1 MSGHSEV
8 ESPARPKPRFPLFR
22 PILAGATLRDRVV
35 ACFGALVGI
44 ATVGFLCRLMFG
56 SSPQLPLLVA
66 PVGAS
71 AVLLFAV
78 PASPLAQPWPIIG
91 GNVISAFTG
100 ILIARLIPD
109 PILAAGTAVAVAIAV
124 MSFARCL
131 HPPGGAVALAAVL
144 GGSAVAK
151 WGVLFPLIP
160 VGLNSCILVA
170 LGLLFHRLTRK
181 AYPHVAAS
189 SAANPH
195 GTSDLPP
202 QMRSGFSREDID
214 AALRKLDETFDIDR
228 GDLEHIL
235 REIEL
240 QTIIRSHAELR
251 CADIMS
257 RDVIGI
263 RSTATKKE
271 ASALLQQHGV
281 RLLPVTGD
289 DGRLLGTVGLR
300 ELLSPAGNLADVLS
314 PARTTSPSARAAE
327 LLPALTDGRTHA
339 VIVTDGETRVLGLI
353 SQTDLLSAVGRLSFS
368 KRDQAA
374 EPSGAGPGH
383 RLAA

>member
-1 MSGHSEV
+1 
-8 ESPARPKPRFPLFR
+8 
-22 PILAGATLRDRVV
+22 
-35 ACFGALVGI
+35 
-44 ATVGFLCRLMFG
+44 
-56 SSPQLPLLVA
+56 
-66 PVGAS
+66 VGAS

-91 GNVISAFTG
+91 GNVISAFVG
-100 ILIARLIPD
+100 FLIAQLIPD
-109 PILAAGTAVAVAIAV
+109 PTVAAGAAVAVAIAV

-131 HPPGGAVALAAVL
+131 HPPGGAVALAVVL
-144 GGSAVAK
+144 GGPAVAK
-151 WGVLFPLIP
+151 WGVLFPLVP

-181 AYPHVAAS
+181 AYPHVAAP
-189 SAANPH
+189 SAANAH
-195 GTSDLPP
+195 GTADLPP
-202 QMRSGFSREDID
+202 RMRSGFSREDID
-214 AALRKLDETFDIDR
+214 AALKKLDETFDIDR

-257 RDVIGI
+257 RDVICI
-263 RSTATKKE
+263 RATATKRE
-271 ASALLQQHGV
+271 ASALLQRHGV

-300 ELLSPAGNLADVLS
+300 ELLSPAARIADVLS
-314 PARTTSPSARAAE
+314 PARITSPSARAAE
-327 LLPALTDGRTHA
+327 LLPTLTDGKTHA
-339 VIVTDGETRVLGLI
+339 VIVTDGERRVLGLI

-368 KRDQAA
+368 KRDDALA
-374 EPSGAGPGH
+374 PSRVGPVH
-383 RLAA
+383 SLAA